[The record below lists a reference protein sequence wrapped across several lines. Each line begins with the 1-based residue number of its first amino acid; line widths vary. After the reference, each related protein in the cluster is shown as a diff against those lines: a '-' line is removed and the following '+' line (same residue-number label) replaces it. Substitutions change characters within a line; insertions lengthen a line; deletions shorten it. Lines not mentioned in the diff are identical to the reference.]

1 METSRTMQTTL
12 VLAVIINY
20 SQSVH
25 VPRVVAAGIIRGWH
39 LFLSELLIVWL
50 LYSWAATIQGWRL
63 FEEI

>member
-1 METSRTMQTTL
+1 MQTTL
-12 VLAVIINY
+12 VLAVVINY

-25 VPRVVAAGIIRGWH
+25 MLRVVPAAIIRGCH

-50 LYSWAATIQGWRL
+50 LYLWAATIQGWRL